1 MQAGADPAQPR
12 ISASAT
18 LPAPARPPPSMPCI
32 TDEASPFALRSTRN
46 RPRRAMRRG
55 AAWPAERPSSR
66 RCARAQHGWAP
77 QRAVARRGG
86 QGSPDAGCAVVTVSA
101 FVSGIRCPVSSASV
115 RCPRGACPRD
125 RVSGAGVR
133 ASRCPVSGVRAL
145 RRPRCPT
152 AMRSRGVAVEPAAA
166 RLGWPESAWSPAMSV
181 TARRLP
187 EVGAWPRSRGRPCW
201 ASGGHRVRVW
211 AWVGWPLSA
220 SGLHCGLSLR
230 PQRGR
235 NLQ

>member
-1 MQAGADPAQPR
+1 LAG
-12 ISASAT
+12 
-18 LPAPARPPPSMPCI
+18 
-32 TDEASPFALRSTRN
+32 
-46 RPRRAMRRG
+46 G
-55 AAWPAERPSSR
+55 AAEQPAGS
-66 RCARAQHGWAP
+66 ARAQHGWAS

-86 QGSPDAGCAVVTVSA
+86 QEGPDAGSAVVTVSA
-101 FVSGIRCPVSSASV
+101 FVSGIRCPVSGASV

-125 RVSGAGVR
+125 RCPVR
-133 ASRCPVSGVRAL
+133 ASERPGVQCPAPGVRAL

-152 AMRSRGVAVEPAAA
+152 AMRSRGVAVGRPPHGWDGWGRGGHPAV
-166 RLGWPESAWSPAMSV
+166 SV

-187 EVGAWPRSRGRPCW
+187 EVGAWPRSWRRPCW
-201 ASGGHRVRVW
+201 ASGGSLGRRGRWLAVGQADRERLDACEVRPSGTAAGGDHATWSLCEAW
-211 AWVGWPLSA
+211 AWVGWSRSA